1 MGGQLWVFIGPVCGR
16 LVHVRALRSSNHCG
30 WSLALCVVDWSL

>member
-16 LVHVRALRSSNHCG
+16 LVLVRALRWVITVGGHRP
-30 WSLALCVVDWSL
+30 CVW